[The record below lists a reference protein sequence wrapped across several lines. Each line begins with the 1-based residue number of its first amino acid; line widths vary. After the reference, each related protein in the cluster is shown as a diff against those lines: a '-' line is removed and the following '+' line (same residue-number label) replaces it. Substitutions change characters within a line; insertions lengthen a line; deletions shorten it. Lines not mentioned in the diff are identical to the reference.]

1 MIAWLLTVI
10 GTIAEN
16 FLSTLQTHPNGYQ
29 ESSFMKERK
38 KSQFPFVFYKQ
49 HAELAK
55 GNPLF
60 WDAKE
65 RGDFMETLTILVQQ
79 YGPLPINGRYF
90 KDFEEGD
97 YQLTYMN
104 QPFKVKV

>member
-16 FLSTLQTHPNGYQ
+16 FLGTLQQHPNGYQ
-29 ESSFMKERK
+29 ESLFMKERK

-49 HAELAK
+49 NTEMAK
-55 GNPLF
+55 GNPLY
-60 WDAKE
+60 WNSTE
-65 RGDFMETLTILVQQ
+65 RGNLMESLTILVQQ
-79 YGPLPINGRYF
+79 HGPLPINGRYF
-90 KDFEEGD
+90 KDSQD

-104 QPFKVKV
+104 QPFKVMV